1 VPRPKVNAH
10 IRGDVPGAKQPELA
24 TDAVRLVNDPVLVKA
39 FDAVRNELIRQIE
52 EAPIN
57 GDPRATETEREVC
70 RQLRGLRGVRRA
82 LIVAAQGQKLR
93 EADFRATMPD
103 PKTKEQ

>member
-57 GDPRATETEREVC
+57 GDPRSARRTPRADRRGAGSET
-70 RQLRGLRGVRRA
+70 
-82 LIVAAQGQKLR
+82 
-93 EADFRATMPD
+93 T
-103 PKTKEQ
+103 